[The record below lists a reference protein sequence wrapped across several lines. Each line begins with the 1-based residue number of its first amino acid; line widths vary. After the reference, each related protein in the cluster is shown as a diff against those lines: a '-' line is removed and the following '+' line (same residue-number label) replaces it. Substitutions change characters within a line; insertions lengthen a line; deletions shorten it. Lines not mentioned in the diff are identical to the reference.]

1 VARNYQRIAHELRL
15 MNMQKFVVCLFAAVF
30 AGYGQDARLVYEAAT
45 IKPNV
50 SGNNSS
56 STHGSQGQIVF
67 TNVPLKRLIEQAY
80 DAKPL
85 QVTGPSW
92 IEGVRFDIT
101 AKYPPE
107 TLRPQ
112 RSTMLRTLLEERF
125 KLETHRESKE
135 LPGYSLVVGK
145 GGLKAHPIE
154 TSDSNSNS
162 NGDGRS
168 TTLTA
173 KGVTMTQLADFL
185 SRELGEF
192 VVDGTGVTGKY
203 EFEMRWARD
212 EQLAAGDPD
221 PAPSIFTALQEKLG
235 LKLQPQK
242 VPVSMVVVDKVERA
256 PTEN

>member
-1 VARNYQRIAHELRL
+1 
-15 MNMQKFVVCLFAAVF
+15 MQKLVVCLFAAAI
-30 AGYGQDARLVYEAAT
+30 AGQAQDVRRAYEAAT

-50 SGNNSS
+50 SGSNSS
-56 STHGSQGQIVF
+56 SSNGSKGQIVM
-67 TNVPLKRLIEQAY
+67 TNLTLKRLIERAY
-80 DAKPL
+80 DAKPI

-92 IEGVRFDIT
+92 LEGVRFDIT

-107 TLRPQ
+107 TKRAEQ
-112 RSTMLRTLLEERF
+112 STMLRTLLEERF
-125 KLETHRESKE
+125 RLETHRETKE

-145 GGLKAHPIE
+145 SGIKAQAVE
-154 TSDSNSNS
+154 TEDSSTNS

-173 KGVTMTQLADFL
+173 KGVTMAQLADFL
-185 SRELGEF
+185 TREIGEF
-192 VVDGTGVTGKY
+192 VVDGTGLTGKY
-203 EFEMRWARD
+203 NFEMRWARD
-212 EQLAAGDPD
+212 DQNAAGDPD

-242 VPVSMVVVDKVERA
+242 VPVSMVVVDKVEKA